1 MLTIADDS
9 KYSLHQEP
17 SASTQD
23 AKEMETA
30 VPVLEERQVATGNQ
44 EEADKVASSVTEGV
58 SSQFVAPDNID
69 STSNSVEIQT
79 IAAPLVETE
88 EHRLAE
94 HSLQNTQSD
103 SGLQSKL
110 SQNESRN
117 MDHDEPP
124 PMVKPLARKAMFG
137 AQPVGLLGMWGAIAG
152 EFKQRQKGKQ
162 MEELHESKADGEKEP
177 SQGLNPKATT
187 ILDGHS
193 QDQSD
198 AAMQGTLIN
207 SSAVSPTVQVIDT
220 PTATPSGTIAE
231 THTDMTQLLSTKA
244 TSPGFTTDTPRD
256 IIPPKPIPRAR
267 PRAQKHAVAQD
278 ESDTGGEEDRI
289 NKLAPTDPVVQNEL
303 ETGEDKHSLPAV
315 PDVQPGPIAEEQQSE
330 PVVNDAKPE
339 VVAEETQP
347 GLVVAETEPEL
358 VVEEINPEAV
368 GNEAEPELV
377 VEETTPEAVDDEA
390 QPELVVEET
399 QLELVVE
406 ETFLELI
413 SVLSEECTIEET
425 TSNKGQSDEEMG
437 GEEGEFQLKRST
449 RSVHKNRSR
458 LQGSR
463 RRRAKTENEKLSQ
476 ELHSQSKP
484 DQRQL
489 GMEQSPGQQAQ
500 DAAPKD
506 SSSATQS
513 LMVREAVQGE
523 VEEVESEELPP
534 VRHRSSRTISKWP
547 QPRARR
553 RKREEEADTT
563 DSVLEGEFYL
573 KLGRTSL
580 RIRKT
585 RPQPRSIRRRQAEPE
600 SEQLSSESHSLSQP
614 DQGQLGMEPSPR
626 QQAQDEWTENRI
638 AQRYTTVTI
647 LNRKE

>member
-1 MLTIADDS
+1 MFTIADDS
-9 KYSLHQEP
+9 QYSLLQEP

-23 AKEMETA
+23 ASETEIA
-30 VPVLEERQVATGNQ
+30 VPVLAGGPKFEEGQVAMGNQ

-58 SSQFVAPDNID
+58 SSEFVAPDNID
-69 STSNSVEIQT
+69 STSNSIEIQT
-79 IAAPLVETE
+79 SVAPLVETE

-110 SQNESRN
+110 SQNESGN

-124 PMVKPLARKAMFG
+124 PTVKPLEKKAMFG

-152 EFKQRQKGKQ
+152 EVKQRQKGRQ
-162 MEELHESKADGEKEP
+162 MEELHESKADGEKETAEP
-177 SQGLNPKATT
+177 SQGLDPKATT
-187 ILDGHS
+187 ILDGPS
-193 QDQSD
+193 QNQSD

-220 PTATPSGTIAE
+220 PTATPSGTVAE

-244 TSPGFTTDTPRD
+244 TFPGFTTDTPRD

-289 NKLAPTDPVVQNEL
+289 NKLAPTDPVVQNQL
-303 ETGEDKHSLPAV
+303 ETGKDKHSLPAV

-330 PVVNDAKPE
+330 PVVNEAKPE

-358 VVEEINPEAV
+358 VVEE
-368 GNEAEPELV
+368 
-377 VEETTPEAVDDEA
+377 TMPEAVDDEA

-437 GEEGEFQLKRST
+437 EEGEFQWKRNT

-458 LQGSR
+458 HQGSR

-500 DAAPKD
+500 DAAPTD

-553 RKREEEADTT
+553 RKCEEEAGTT

-600 SEQLSSESHSLSQP
+600 SEKLSSESHSLSQP
-614 DQGQLGMEPSPR
+614 DQGQLEMEPSPR
-626 QQAQDEWTENRI
+626 QQVQDEWTENRI
-638 AQRYTTVTI
+638 AERYTTVNI
-647 LNRKE
+647 LYRKE